1 MPRRSTRK
9 TTTRRTYSKATRARS
24 GSRSYSARRP
34 AARRK
39 SSVSKRSGAGRPQ
52 RVQIEL
58 IQTSAPAVQAN
69 PLVEMIAQAI
79 GSTTAPTSTKKT
91 TGRKF

>member
-24 GSRSYSARRP
+24 SRRSYSARRP
-34 AARRK
+34 AARRV
-39 SSVSKRSGAGRPQ
+39 SRVSKRSGAGRPQ

-69 PLVEMIAQAI
+69 PLVEMIANAI

>member
-24 GSRSYSARRP
+24 GRGVYGGSRAVARR
-34 AARRK
+34 
-39 SSVSKRSGAGRPQ
+39 VSRMPKRGGAGRPQ

-69 PLVEMIAQAI
+69 PLVEMIANAI
-79 GSTTAPTSTKKT
+79 GSTTAPTSTKKE

>member
-1 MPRRSTRK
+1 MPRRSTKK
-9 TTTRRTYSKATRARS
+9 TTGRTYSKATRARS
-24 GSRSYSARRP
+24 GSRSYSTGRA

-39 SSVSKRSGAGRPQ
+39 PSVSKRSSVGRPQ

-69 PLVEMIAQAI
+69 PLVELIAQAL
-79 GSTTAPTSTKKT
+79 GSTTAPTSTKKN